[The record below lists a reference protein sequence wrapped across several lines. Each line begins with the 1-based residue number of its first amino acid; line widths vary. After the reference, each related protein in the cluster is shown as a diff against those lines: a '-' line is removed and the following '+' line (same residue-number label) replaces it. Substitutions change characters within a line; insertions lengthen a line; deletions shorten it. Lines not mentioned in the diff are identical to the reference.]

1 MTTREQ
7 AIEAAALL
15 VDGDYPMSSVI
26 EIFNYLESLGLLKW
40 PTEESAA
47 RKLSDDD
54 IASLDNAL
62 RASSEYVGPIQHSPV
77 SVNAALLDVVKQIE
91 WAGVSL
97 ATLEPACPMCEGLYA
112 DKRHKPSCEL
122 ASAIAAAEREKEG

>member
-47 RKLSDDD
+47 PKAMTTREQA
-54 IASLDNAL
+54 IEAAL
-62 RASSEYVGPIQHSPV
+62 TSYFNGQAGGQHSDLTW
-77 SVNAALLDVVKQIE
+77 AQYDAKCACRYTQDMGRALDVLESLGLLKWPTAMKVK
-91 WAGVSL
+91 
-97 ATLEPACPMCEGLYA
+97 
-112 DKRHKPSCEL
+112 
-122 ASAIAAAEREKEG
+122 